1 MSFSAK
7 VKNELCRNRSQRE
20 CCAFAEIY
28 GIFLFSNTFSDKE
41 IRIITEHEL
50 FSEHMKYL
58 LRKTFHAEFDDA
70 SGSQAAA
77 KGIYILTDRDV
88 LRSIMEHYG
97 IDPARSLALHLN
109 AALLEE
115 EHCREAFIRGAFLA
129 AGSVSSP
136 EKNYHL
142 ELITRHYHLSREVMA
157 LLLDMG
163 FSPKMTVRKSNYMIY
178 FKDSES
184 IEDFLTK
191 CGAPSSAISV
201 MEAKV
206 EKELRNRVNRRVNC
220 ETANLS
226 KTVDAAQRQLAAIER
241 LLECGGFDNLPEK
254 LKEAAMLRM
263 EYPEAALVE
272 LVEAARFKVSRSGLN
287 HRLARLIEL
296 AEDSAPG
303 KRG

>member
-1 MSFSAK
+1 
-7 VKNELCRNRSQRE
+7 
-20 CCAFAEIY
+20 
-28 GIFLFSNTFSDKE
+28 
-41 IRIITEHEL
+41 
-50 FSEHMKYL
+50 
-58 LRKTFHAEFDDA
+58 
-70 SGSQAAA
+70 
-77 KGIYILTDRDV
+77 
-88 LRSIMEHYG
+88 MEHYG
-97 IDPARSLALHLN
+97 IDPQEPGITPQCGASRGGALPRGLYQGSFP
-109 AALLEE
+109 
-115 EHCREAFIRGAFLA
+115 RRGIRIK
-129 AGSVSSP
+129 P

-303 KRG
+303 SEAENDRFCSPSCSPANTPARRRLPN